1 MDLVEVLRNIGGCIF
16 ATFLIQGIRWV
27 YFTLGGE

>member
-1 MDLVEVLRNIGGCIF
+1 MDLVEVLRNIGG
-16 ATFLIQGIRWV
+16 ATFLIQGIRWI

>member
-1 MDLVEVLRNIGGCIF
+1 MDLEVLRNIGGCIF
-16 ATFLIQGIRWV
+16 ATFLIQLIRWV